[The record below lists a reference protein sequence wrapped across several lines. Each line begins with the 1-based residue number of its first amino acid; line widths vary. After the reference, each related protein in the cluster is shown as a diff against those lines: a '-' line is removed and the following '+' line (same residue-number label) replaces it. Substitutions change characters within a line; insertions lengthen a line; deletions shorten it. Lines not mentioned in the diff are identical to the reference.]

1 MTTPRFDAHCHIFN
15 PRYAL
20 KVCNRPL
27 PGPFTVADYQAN
39 VAPLGFTGGA
49 VISSTAQG
57 FHQGHLLDA
66 LRWLGA
72 GYVGVTRL
80 PATVADAELDTL
92 NGFGVRGLRLTL
104 KYGDPL
110 LAEQVLAM
118 ARRIHRHV
126 GWHVELAVDARD
138 LASLEEYLMQ
148 MPALC
153 LDHRVLSRS
162 ALPALL
168 RLVEHGAHVKIC
180 GISGFNANC
189 AAMLKD
195 IHAASPNALMLGSG
209 LPLINA
215 APDALQ
221 RDVEMLFAS
230 LGDSAAQRVLW
241 NNAAGFYRMQTS

>member
-15 PRYAL
+15 PRYSL

-27 PGPFTVADYQAN
+27 PAPFTVADYQAS
-39 VAPLGFTGGA
+39 VVPLGFTGGA
-49 VISSTAQG
+49 VISSAAQG

-66 LRWLGA
+66 LRWLGP

-80 PATVADAELDTL
+80 PSTVADAELDTL

-110 LAEQVLAM
+110 LPEQVLGM
-118 ARRIHRHV
+118 ARRVHRHV
-126 GWHVELAVDARD
+126 GWHVELAVEARE
-138 LASLEEYLMQ
+138 LANLEDWLVQ

-162 ALPALL
+162 GLPVLL
-168 RLVEHGAHVKIC
+168 RLVEQGAHVKIC
-180 GISGFNANC
+180 AMNDFNATS

-195 IHAASPNALMLGSG
+195 IHAANPNALMFGTG

-221 RDVEMLFAS
+221 RDVETLFET

-241 NNAAGFYRMQTS
+241 NNAVSFYRMQTS